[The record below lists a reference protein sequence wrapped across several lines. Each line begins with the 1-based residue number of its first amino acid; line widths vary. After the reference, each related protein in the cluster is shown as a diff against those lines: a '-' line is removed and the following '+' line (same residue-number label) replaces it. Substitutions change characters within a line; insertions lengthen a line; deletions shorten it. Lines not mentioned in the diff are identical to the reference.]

1 VFQLQQA
8 AAAKGGAG
16 AEALAPP
23 ADRGERKDGQVAVHA
38 AVRGARLR
46 NKEAAGR
53 GKKLD
58 FCACMIKDARTPSVA
73 RTRALTAH

>member
-38 AVRGARLR
+38 AVRGARLG

-53 GKKLD
+53 GKTREIGFLRLHD
-58 FCACMIKDARTPSVA
+58 QRRSHTPCVP
-73 RTRALTAH
+73 